1 MTTAD
6 DLLGVQSEHPDMT
19 DIRLDQL
26 AIDACRHGLMIW
38 PKADETI
45 GRSLG
50 LYGEFAEGENR
61 VMMRYV
67 KPGNVLVDVG
77 ANLGTTVL
85 PLAKAVGTGGQVF
98 VPLTQPSFI

>member
-50 LYGEFAEGENR
+50 LYTAAPISYGFALRGMPYWSYSPVSLNSAEALA
-61 VMMRYV
+61 
-67 KPGNVLVDVG
+67 VLCV
-77 ANLGTTVL
+77 
-85 PLAKAVGTGGQVF
+85 
-98 VPLTQPSFI
+98 